1 MQGNIKEKV
10 TQVLQNFSTVFQEN
24 LGSVTGIQANLIL
37 KDDAK
42 PVFTK
47 ARPLSYAM
55 RPKVEKELDRL
66 EQEGVIFKVPTS
78 DWAKS
83 IVPIVKRSGD
93 VRICGDFKVTINPQ
107 LQIEQYPLPRIEDI
121 FASLSGGER
130 FTKIDLTQ
138 AYLQLEVDEES
149 KKYLTINTHKGLCR
163 YNKLLFGIA
172 SAPAIWQRTI
182 DQILQRLEGVYCTLD
197 DMVITGKNDKEHL
210 NNLSKVLQRL
220 EEFNLRANKLKCYFF
235 EDKIEY
241 CGHIIDKH
249 GLHKTQKKVE
259 VVLITPEPKISNR
272 GTCIS
277 WFGKLLSQVFTKCF
291 NSCAPITQIIRK
303 AV

>member
-1 MQGNIKEKV
+1 M
-10 TQVLQNFSTVFQEN
+10 
-24 LGSVTGIQANLIL
+24 
-37 KDDAK
+37 
-42 PVFTK
+42 
-47 ARPLSYAM
+47 
-55 RPKVEKELDRL
+55 
-66 EQEGVIFKVPTS
+66 
-78 DWAKS
+78 
-83 IVPIVKRSGD
+83 
-93 VRICGDFKVTINPQ
+93 
-107 LQIEQYPLPRIEDI
+107 
-121 FASLSGGER
+121 
-130 FTKIDLTQ
+130 
-138 AYLQLEVDEES
+138 
-149 KKYLTINTHKGLCR
+149 
-163 YNKLLFGIA
+163 FGIA

-197 DMVITGKNDKEHL
+197 DMVITGKDDKEHL